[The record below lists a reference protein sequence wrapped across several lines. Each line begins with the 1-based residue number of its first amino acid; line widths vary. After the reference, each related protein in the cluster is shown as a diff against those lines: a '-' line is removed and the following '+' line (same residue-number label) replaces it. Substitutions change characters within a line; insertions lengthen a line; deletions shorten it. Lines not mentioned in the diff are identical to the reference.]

1 MRIISH
7 SVPKIKIMGK
17 KQPKNLLDL
26 VPEQNYPFH
35 TREDGTVDVLVPRYG
50 TNFIA
55 RALSSVFKNT
65 PVRIHLDRIGTRT
78 WHLCDGRRSVH
89 EIGEHLHGE
98 FGEKV
103 EPVWERLGLFFKQME
118 NQRMIRWKTQ
128 GTQRHG

>member
-1 MRIISH
+1 L
-7 SVPKIKIMGK
+7 GK

-35 TREDGTVDVLVPRYG
+35 TRDDGTVDVLVPRYG

-55 RALSSVFKNT
+55 RALSYMFKDT

-78 WHLCDGRRSVH
+78 WHLCDGSMSVH
-89 EIGEHLHGE
+89 EIGELLHGE

-103 EPVWERLGLFFKQME
+103 EPVWDRLGLFFKQIE
-118 NQRMIRWKTQ
+118 SQRLIRWKADESRQ
-128 GTQRHG
+128 DA